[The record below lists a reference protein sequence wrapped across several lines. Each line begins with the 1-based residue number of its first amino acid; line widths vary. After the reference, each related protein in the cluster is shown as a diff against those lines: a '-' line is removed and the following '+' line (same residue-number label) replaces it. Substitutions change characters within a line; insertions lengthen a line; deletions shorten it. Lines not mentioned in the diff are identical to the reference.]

1 MLHATANLHNT
12 LTNARTLLKP
22 GGYLFLLEITDNTP
36 FRLGFT
42 MGGLPGW
49 WLGAADGRPYSPCIS
64 ASQWNR
70 ILRETGFSGVDAI
83 TPRRDSLA
91 HPFSIMASQAV
102 DERVEQ
108 LRRPLFRGQEHGRWG
123 TLYSLGGRE
132 LETCHLLEDVL
143 DTVRH
148 RYESVVALETL
159 DDIHD
164 IEFTAH
170 ATVVSFLDI
179 DGPVLHDMTPSALK
193 GLQTVLGSAGNLLW
207 VTQGAQDNN
216 PYSNATLGL
225 LRSVTAEIPTLRSQ
239 VLNFDAAE
247 DPRLHGRVCVEALL
261 CLEATGPWEN
271 DPALKDKLL
280 WSIEPELSYKD
291 GQLQVPR
298 IMPQARHNDRLN
310 GLRRVIQDQV
320 SEDTEVQLSLEEGR
334 WTLRERYGPLA
345 LPSDTPTSVIAVK
358 TSHAS
363 SRAQKTGDG
372 TFLFLLVGQCV
383 DTDEW
388 VLALAKERASVV
400 QVPKNLVYKLP
411 DVSEAP
417 GAFLCSFI
425 AQLVADHIA
434 SLATTRDLLLVNEPS
449 LLLAA
454 ALSRESRA
462 RKFEVKF
469 VTQDLTRS
477 GKEWVHLNPQQSS
490 RMIRMTLPKDIAI
503 FVDLAPSNGRGL
515 GSLIEYSLP
524 PQSVVKH
531 LYAFAQDCAVTSS
544 RSPEAPREI
553 LEQVMSKVSQT
564 VKHEDSFTT
573 STLQL
578 AGLSQDLKLLQP
590 FSVLEWKLGDN
601 VTPEVA
607 KIQPEKLFKEDR
619 TYLLVGLTGAVGRS
633 LCQWMARCG
642 AGAVVLA
649 SRNPQIE
656 QAWIDELEHAG
667 TKIKVLAL

>member
-1 MLHATANLHNT
+1 
-12 LTNARTLLKP
+12 
-22 GGYLFLLEITDNTP
+22 
-36 FRLGFT
+36 

-70 ILRETGFSGVDAI
+70 VLRETGFSGVDAI
-83 TPRRDSLA
+83 TPRRDSLP

-102 DERVEQ
+102 DKRVEQ
-108 LRRPLFRGQEHGRWG
+108 LRRPLFRGQEQGRWG
-123 TLYSLGGRE
+123 TVYSLGGRE
-132 LETCHLLEDVL
+132 LETCHLVEEVL

-148 RYESVVALETL
+148 RYESVVSLETL

-164 IEFTAH
+164 VEFTAR
-170 ATVVSFLDI
+170 ATVISFLDL
-179 DGPVLHDMTPSALK
+179 DGPVLHDMTPSELK

-239 VLNFDAAE
+239 VLDFDGCE
-247 DPRLHGRVCVEALL
+247 DPRLHARVCVEALL

-271 DPALKDKLL
+271 DPALNDKLL

-298 IMPQARHNDRLN
+298 IKPQAQQNGRLN

-320 SEDTEVQLSLEEGR
+320 GKDTEVQLSRDDGS
-334 WTLRERYGPLA
+334 WALREQYGPLA
-345 LPSDTPTSVIAVK
+345 LPSDTPTPVIAVK

-363 SRAQKTGDG
+363 SRAHRTADG

-388 VLALAKERASVV
+388 VLALARERASVV
-400 QVPKNLVYKLP
+400 QVQEKSVYTLL

-417 GAFLCSFI
+417 GAFLCGFV
-425 AQLVADHIA
+425 AQLVADNIA
-434 SLATTRDLLLVNEPS
+434 SLATTGDLLLVNEPS

-454 ALSRESRA
+454 ALSRESRC

-469 VTQDLTRS
+469 VTQDPTRS
-477 GKEWVHLNPQQSS
+477 GKEWVHVNPRQSS
-490 RMIRMTLPKDIAI
+490 RMIRMTIPKDIDI
-503 FVDLAPSNGRGL
+503 FVDLAPSNSRGL
-515 GSLIEYSLP
+515 GPLIEYSLP

-531 LYAFAQDCAVTSS
+531 LDSFAQDCSVTSS
-544 RSPEAPREI
+544 RSPEVPREVV
-553 LEQVMSKVSQT
+553 EQVMAKVSLTAEHKDSLTTAT
-564 VKHEDSFTT
+564 VELGD
-573 STLQL
+573 
-578 AGLSQDLKLLQP
+578 LSQDVQLLQP
-590 FSVLEWKLGDN
+590 FSVLEWKLRDN

-607 KIQPEKLFKEDR
+607 KIQPEKLFKGDR

-642 AGAVVLA
+642 AGAIVLA

-656 QAWIDELEHAG
+656 QAWIDELEHGG